1 MLLVNCDSS
10 GGGVDYDSNPI
21 NATFSAGST
30 SAMVNVPVTMDGIVE
45 RTETFGLSFTIPS
58 SLHGQVMEGAITTA
72 VAIITDDTSKEI
84 SAILNKV
91 TPIII
96 IIIIH
101 LISCYGG
108 IQ

>member
-1 MLLVNCDSS
+1 M
-10 GGGVDYDSNPI
+10 
-21 NATFSAGST
+21 ATFTAGST
-30 SAMVNVPVTMDGIVE
+30 SAMVNVSVTVDGIVE
-45 RTETFGLSFTIPS
+45 RPETFDLSFIIPS
-58 SLHGQVMEGAITTA
+58 SLQGQVMQGDSATA
-72 VAIITDDTSKEI
+72 FAVITDDTSKKS

-91 TPIII
+91 TV